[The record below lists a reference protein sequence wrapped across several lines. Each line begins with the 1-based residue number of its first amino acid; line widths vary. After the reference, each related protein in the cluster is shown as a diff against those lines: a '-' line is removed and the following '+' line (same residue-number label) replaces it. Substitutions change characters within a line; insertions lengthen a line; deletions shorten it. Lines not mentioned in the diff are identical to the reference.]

1 MAGNLELLLNYS
13 LYILLVYIF
22 SVFIHIPY
30 LFLSR
35 NPKNSCLWPANKKQS
50 SRTLIVMGSGGH
62 TAEMVRLLNDLDV
75 KKFSPRQYIVAQSD
89 HASHCKIKELEK
101 HLDSSPE
108 DFQITTISRSR
119 EVKQSWAS
127 TAVSFIRSTFESI
140 RIIGFYHP
148 DLILCNGPGTC
159 VPICLVAFIFKVL
172 WLKNTTIVFVE
183 SICRVHSLSLT
194 GKIMVTLLADRSLVQ
209 WPELNQKY
217 PQTVYIGRLV

>member
-1 MAGNLELLLNYS
+1 
-13 LYILLVYIF
+13 
-22 SVFIHIPY
+22 
-30 LFLSR
+30 
-35 NPKNSCLWPANKKQS
+35 
-50 SRTLIVMGSGGH
+50 
-62 TAEMVRLLNDLDV
+62 MVRLLNDLDV

-159 VPICLVAFIFKVL
+159 VPICLVAFIFKVNL
-172 WLKNTTIVFVE
+172 EKKRTENLNYLCKLFKILGIVVKKHNNC
-183 SICRVHSLSLT
+183 IRGKHLSSSFP
-194 GKIMVTLLADRSLVQ
+194 LAY
-209 WPELNQKY
+209 WENY
-217 PQTVYIGRLV
+217 GYTFG